1 MKSIVLSIAALF
13 MAVASFA
20 QPRAEY
26 PRPQFERAD
35 WVNLNGEW
43 SFTLDL
49 ANTGH
54 ERDYYNS
61 KGFEQRILVPFA
73 PESDL
78 SGIGHKEFINAVWY
92 QRTIQVPAAWS
103 GKRIKLNFGA
113 VYYESEVYIDGEFV
127 GRHSGGSDSCAY
139 DITDFV
145 ADGKEHNL
153 VVHAVSDVRGGNQP
167 AGKQSSR
174 LESYGCFYTRT
185 TGIWQTVWMEAVDAF
200 GLERVQV
207 LTDIDQSQ
215 IVVTPTFYGV
225 ANGNRLAITVKDG
238 AKVVSTVEANAVQ
251 GLPVVVPVKKA
262 KLWSPESPFLYDVE
276 YEVKSADG

>member
-1 MKSIVLSIAALF
+1 
-13 MAVASFA
+13 MAVASFS

-92 QRTIQVPAAWS
+92 QRTIQMPAAWS
-103 GKRIKLNFGA
+103 CPLPRLPCAAISVSILNSLGWLLP
-113 VYYESEVYIDGEFV
+113 
-127 GRHSGGSDSCAY
+127 C
-139 DITDFV
+139 
-145 ADGKEHNL
+145 L
-153 VVHAVSDVRGGNQP
+153 P
-167 AGKQSSR
+167 AGC
-174 LESYGCFYTRT
+174 L
-185 TGIWQTVWMEAVDAF
+185 
-200 GLERVQV
+200 
-207 LTDIDQSQ
+207 
-215 IVVTPTFYGV
+215 
-225 ANGNRLAITVKDG
+225 
-238 AKVVSTVEANAVQ
+238 
-251 GLPVVVPVKKA
+251 
-262 KLWSPESPFLYDVE
+262 
-276 YEVKSADG
+276 

>member
-61 KGFEQRILVPFA
+61 KGFAQRILVPFA

-92 QRTIQVPAAWS
+92 QRTIQMPAAWS

-127 GRHSGGSDSCAY
+127 GRH
-139 DITDFV
+139 
-145 ADGKEHNL
+145 
-153 VVHAVSDVRGGNQP
+153 
-167 AGKQSSR
+167 
-174 LESYGCFYTRT
+174 
-185 TGIWQTVWMEAVDAF
+185 
-200 GLERVQV
+200 
-207 LTDIDQSQ
+207 
-215 IVVTPTFYGV
+215 
-225 ANGNRLAITVKDG
+225 
-238 AKVVSTVEANAVQ
+238 
-251 GLPVVVPVKKA
+251 
-262 KLWSPESPFLYDVE
+262 
-276 YEVKSADG
+276 